1 MGEKISGVIATLP
14 PFKAFPQSNRQS
26 MHSSFKFNE
35 PVSDKA
41 LISHT
46 HTHRQALFDFDI
58 YTPLMLCKVD
68 RYCF

>member
-35 PVSDKA
+35 PVSDSPD
-41 LISHT
+41 ITHT
-46 HTHRQALFDFDI
+46 HTDRLSLISI
-58 YTPLMLCKVD
+58 YIPL
-68 RYCF
+68 

>member
-46 HTHRQALFDFDI
+46 HTHTDRLSLISI
-58 YTPLMLCKVD
+58 YIPL
-68 RYCF
+68 

>member
-35 PVSDKA
+35 PVSDRA

-46 HTHRQALFDFDI
+46 LFDFDI

>member
-35 PVSDKA
+35 PVSDRA
-41 LISHT
+41 LIS

-58 YTPLMLCKVD
+58 HTPLMLCKVD
-68 RYCF
+68 RYYF

>member
-35 PVSDKA
+35 PVSDRA

-46 HTHRQALFDFDI
+46 HTDRLSLISI
-58 YTPLMLCKVD
+58 YIPL
-68 RYCF
+68 